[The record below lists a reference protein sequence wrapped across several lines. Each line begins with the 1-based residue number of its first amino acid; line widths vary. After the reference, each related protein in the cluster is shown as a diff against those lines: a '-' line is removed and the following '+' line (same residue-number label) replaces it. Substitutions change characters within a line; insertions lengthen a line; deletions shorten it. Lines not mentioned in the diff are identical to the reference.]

1 MTRPPKIYLAGP
13 EVFLSDAIAVG
24 TRKKDLCKLYG
35 FEGLFPL
42 DNDDVRDANGIRVDL
57 LIYRACV
64 AHMRAAD
71 FGIFNLTPFRGPS
84 ADVGTVFELGFFA
97 GLAKPIFAYTNDPD
111 DLLQRVK
118 RSDDVSYDAGTREW
132 RDSMGL
138 TVEDFG
144 NADNLMIDMAL
155 AEQDHPI
162 VRHAAL
168 PHERFRDLTGF
179 EACLREAA
187 QMFATPE
194 DANGI

>member
-1 MTRPPKIYLAGP
+1 MTRPLKIYLAGP
-13 EVFLSDAIAVG
+13 EVFLPEAIAVG
-24 TRKKDLCKLYG
+24 QRKKDLCKLYG
-35 FEGLFPL
+35 FEGLYPL
-42 DNDDVRDANGIRVDL
+42 DSDDVRDANGTRVDL

-71 FGIFNLTPFRGPS
+71 LGIFNLTPFRGPS

-97 GLAKPIFAYTNDPD
+97 GLAKPIFAYTNDAD
-111 DLLQRVK
+111 DLLLRVK
-118 RSDDVSYDAGTREW
+118 RSDDISYDAGTNEW
-132 RDSMGL
+132 RDAMGL

-155 AEQDHPI
+155 AEHGHPI

-168 PHERFRDLTGF
+168 SHERLHDLTGF
-179 EACLREAA
+179 EACLRAA
-187 QMFATPE
+187 AKMFATPE